1 VPLEIPHI
9 IPSFEASSFAVLIAS
24 SSLTIRESWIK
35 YCANVKG
42 KLIIDNGASLA
53 LNNRK
58 SLLAVG
64 IKQVEGSFKHG
75 EVVEICL
82 ENKTIIAKGISLFDN
97 MQIKKFID
105 KEHVKNQVVVH
116 ANDIVINGD

>member
-1 VPLEIPHI
+1 MLD
-9 IPSFEASSFAVLIAS
+9 FLLLFLC
-24 SSLTIRESWIK
+24 L
-35 YCANVKG
+35 
-42 KLIIDNGASLA
+42 

-116 ANDIVINGD
+116 ANDLVINGD